1 MPALASP
8 LIHLE
13 AAIILAI
20 IAALSLKLKFLDLKG
35 VIASI
40 VIGYVIIVLGG
51 LNYFAILLAFFI
63 ISSMVTR
70 LRVKAVGE
78 QHIDK
83 DWVRGWRNVLANGL
97 APMLA
102 ILIPRI
108 LSCDERI
115 MAAGY
120 LGAVGTAFAD
130 TLATEIGLFYR
141 GKPRLITSLEKVEKG
156 TPGAVSPYGYLGCI
170 IALIILGALAW
181 ILGAASPK
189 LALMLIP
196 AGVIGTTIDSLL
208 GAGIQG
214 KYKCREC
221 GRIVENPHH
230 CGQQAQYLSG
240 LTRINTHM
248 VNLISTILGALI
260 LAALTALL

>member
-1 MPALASP
+1 LPALASP
-8 LIHLE
+8 LTHLE

-20 IAALSLKLKFLDLKG
+20 IAALSLKLKFLDFKG

-78 QHIDK
+78 LHIDK
-83 DWVRGWRNVLANGL
+83 DWIRGWRNVLANGL
-97 APMLA
+97 APTLA

-170 IALIILGALAW
+170 IALIILGAFRLPHP
-181 ILGAASPK
+181 LP
-189 LALMLIP
+189 LPLHLP
-196 AGVIGTTIDSLL
+196 LPLPLPLPCLYAGVLIVS
-208 GAGIQG
+208 
-214 KYKCREC
+214 
-221 GRIVENPHH
+221 GRGPRSDEP
-230 CGQQAQYLSG
+230 
-240 LTRINTHM
+240 
-248 VNLISTILGALI
+248 
-260 LAALTALL
+260 AARGPGG

>member
-1 MPALASP
+1 MPVLTSP
-8 LIHLE
+8 LTHLE

-20 IAALSLKLKFLDLKG
+20 IAVLSLKLKFLDPKG
-35 VIASI
+35 IIASI
-40 VIGYVIIVLGG
+40 IIGYIIIVLGG
-51 LNYFAILLAFFI
+51 LSYFTVLLAFFI
-63 ISSMVTR
+63 ISSIITR
-70 LRVKAVGE
+70 LRVRAIGE
-78 QHIDK
+78 LHIDK
-83 DWVRGWRNVLANGL
+83 DWIRSWRNVLANGL
-97 APMLA
+97 APALV
-102 ILIPRI
+102 ILIPRL

-130 TLATEIGLFYR
+130 TLATEVGLFYR
-141 GKPRLITSLEKVEKG
+141 GKPRLITSFERVEKG

-170 IALIILGALAW
+170 IALLILGALSW

-208 GAGIQG
+208 GAGVQG
-214 KYKCREC
+214 KYICREC

-230 CGQQAQYLSG
+230 CRQQAQYLSG
-240 LTRINTHM
+240 IRCINTHI
-248 VNLISTILGALI
+248 VNLISTGLGAVI
-260 LAALTALL
+260 LATFAALL

>member
-1 MPALASP
+1 MLALASP
-8 LIHLE
+8 LTHLE
-13 AAIILAI
+13 ATIVLAV
-20 IAALSLKLKFLDLKG
+20 IAVLSLKLRFLDPRG

-40 VIGYVIIVLGG
+40 VVGYIIIVLGG

-63 ISSMVTR
+63 ISSAVTR
-70 LRVKAVGE
+70 LRVRAVGE
-78 QHIDK
+78 LPIDK
-83 DWVRGWRNVLANGL
+83 EWIRSWRNVLANGL
-97 APMLA
+97 APTLA

-108 LSCDERI
+108 LSCDERV

-141 GKPRLITSLEKVEKG
+141 GKPRLITSFEKVEKG

-170 IALIILGALAW
+170 IALLMLAAFSW
-181 ILGAASPK
+181 ILGAASPQ

-208 GAGIQG
+208 GAGVQG
-214 KYKCREC
+214 KYRCREC

-230 CGQQAQYLSG
+230 CGQPAEHFSG
-240 LTRINTHM
+240 VRWMSTHM

-260 LAALTALL
+260 LAALAALL